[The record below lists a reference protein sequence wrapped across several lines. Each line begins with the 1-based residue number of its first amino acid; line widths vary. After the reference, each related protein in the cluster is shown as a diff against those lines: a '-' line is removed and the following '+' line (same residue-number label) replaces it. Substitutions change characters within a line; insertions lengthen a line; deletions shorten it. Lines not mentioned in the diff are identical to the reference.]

1 MAKIIAMAQHK
12 GGVGK
17 TTSTANIGA
26 GLALKGIKTL
36 VIDLDPQANL
46 TTIMGGPQDYASNI
60 YNVLSGKAQP
70 EALEI
75 SEDLYLLPSTLDLSG
90 AEMELAGVPGR
101 EFILKEKIAA
111 LKDNFE
117 VVLIDCPPSLGLL
130 TVNALVAS
138 SDILL
143 PLQAQFLAMHGLG
156 KLTEVINLIKGRG
169 LNPELELSGVFVTMF
184 DSRRTLDNDVA
195 EVIKKDFR
203 EKVFETKVRNTVA
216 LSEAGFGGISI
227 FEYDPKSNAS
237 KDYAELT
244 DEIIKNVIKG

>member
-1 MAKIIAMAQHK
+1 MAKIIAMSQHK

-17 TTSTANIGA
+17 TTSTANIAA

-36 VIDLDPQANL
+36 IIDLDPQANL
-46 TTIMGGPQDYASNI
+46 TTIVGGPQDYDSNI

-70 EALEI
+70 VALEL
-75 SEDLYLLPSTLDLSG
+75 SENFFLLPSTLDLSG

-111 LKDNFE
+111 LKEDFE
-117 VVLIDCPPSLGLL
+117 VILIDCPPSLGLL

-156 KLTEVINLIKGRG
+156 KLMEVINLIKNRG
-169 LNPELELSGVFVTMF
+169 LNPDLELSGVFVTMF
-184 DSRRTLDNDVA
+184 DGRRTLDNDVA

-203 EKVFETKVRNTVA
+203 EKVFETKIRNTVG

-227 FEYDPKSNAS
+227 FEYDSKSNAA
-237 KDYAELT
+237 KDYAALT
-244 DEIIKNVIKG
+244 EEIIKKVIKG